1 LLLKEYLEKHL
12 ELTGKVISHD
22 FQILKANKYV
32 NHKGVCMKE
41 TISKELWDT
50 LRVTS
55 RKIETEM
62 DPLERKRTGSYY
74 TDLKLTD
81 IMMQELV
88 SSS

>member
-1 LLLKEYLEKHL
+1 
-12 ELTGKVISHD
+12 
-22 FQILKANKYV
+22 
-32 NHKGVCMKE
+32 MKE

-81 IMMQELV
+81 IMMQELISALDLNKKRICDYTFFEPCV
-88 SSS
+88 GTGNFVFSYLKAVKPFVNQD